1 MEDRDEESADSED
14 LVTEQAKTITA
25 SDIFHWHCVTH
36 LDRLMVV
43 GCFEN
48 KPSFQLKDYQQEA
61 AEIAIRAGTN
71 QDKITPRVKQSKFSE
86 SYKHRTELEE
96 KINQLTENRKNYQ
109 DAPE

>member
-43 GCFEN
+43 GCFE
-48 KPSFQLKDYQQEA
+48 
-61 AEIAIRAGTN
+61 IAMRAGTN